1 MAKVFKPSD
10 FRLRAEFGAI
20 ETVENEYTG
29 SDETVFVPKLSLHYK
44 PHTRTL
50 NQQYLAGQNG
60 LLDTRVIVIRHNK
73 KVTENMLVKIDGVVY
88 TIELISPDENLGV
101 NKYDYITIRK
111 NNKVG

>member
-1 MAKVFKPSD
+1 MVRTFKPSD
-10 FRLRAEFGAI
+10 FRLKAEFGSI
-20 ETVENEYTG
+20 DTVENEYTG
-29 SDETVFVPKLSLHYK
+29 SDETVFVSKFFLHYK

-60 LLDTRVIVIRHNK
+60 LLDTRVIVIRHNS
-73 KVTENMLVKIDGVVY
+73 KVSENMLVKIDGIVY